1 MTAAVLL
8 LAFVLLLLLL
18 LLLVVDRGVAH
29 AINGRDPIPSAQTQ
43 HRMGLPTVGE
53 LYGSSER
60 LKYLSTNTR
69 LQLRRAQ
76 HSNEGAV
83 AEFLQ
88 TASHMSCHGCMVLFL
103 PIVLVCKTGY

>member
-1 MTAAVLL
+1 
-8 LAFVLLLLLL
+8 
-18 LLLVVDRGVAH
+18 
-29 AINGRDPIPSAQTQ
+29 
-43 HRMGLPTVGE
+43 MGLPTVGE
-53 LYGSSER
+53 LYGSLER

-88 TASHMSCHGCMVLFL
+88 TASHMSWLYGF
-103 PIVLVCKTGY
+103 VCTNRFGVYSIRIWAIKTTKRVSFY